1 MRSLAVWSA
10 LGGGAVCAVV
20 AGVAVERM
28 GGVES
33 VFSTLQ
39 ETVAPASNHQVA
51 ARPSV
56 TGGPVA
62 KPLQPDSDKSEALA
76 PDAGTPAF
84 DVVRVEP
91 SGETVVAGHA
101 APHAAVE
108 LRDNGKPIAHLEA
121 DDSGQFVI
129 IPEALTAGEHNL
141 QLVARTGEGPEKPSP
156 VAAVKVEAVVA
167 AIAKPAPAP
176 RPSPSATVHAT
187 PAPAPTPVAA
197 SPQPTASVVAVS
209 AAPPPAAAATPLAAV
224 VRPLA
229 VAAPPPA
236 AVVTPL
242 AAAAPPLAAAS
253 PASPPSPD
261 TPRISA
267 AKPNDLGGLQ
277 AQGTAQPG
285 ATVRLRLNGSYIA
298 EVVADALGR
307 WSLTIE
313 RGLTAGFYALRAE
326 TLDSA
331 GKAKGAAD
339 LTFAYAPQASGG
351 LRPATTTSVA
361 TAPDAAAANPDGGST
376 TLAEAAPGLAAD
388 PSHAVVAEIR
398 TTTVIRGDNLWDL
411 ARHFYGDGLRY
422 ADIFQANAGLI
433 HNPNLIYIGQVFV
446 VPQTQSKTR

>member
-28 GGVES
+28 GGIES
-33 VFSTLQ
+33 VFGTLQ
-39 ETVAPASNHQVA
+39 ESVAPASNPQVA
-51 ARPSV
+51 TRPSV
-56 TGGPVA
+56 SGGSVA
-62 KPLQPDSDKSEALA
+62 KAPKSDSDKSASLA
-76 PDAGTPAF
+76 SDAGAPAF

-108 LRDNGKPIAHLEA
+108 LRDNGRPIAHLEA
-121 DDSGQFVI
+121 DASGQFVI
-129 IPEALTAGEHNL
+129 IPDALTAGEHNL
-141 QLVARTGEGPEKPSP
+141 QLVARTGDGPENPSP
-156 VAAVKVEAVVA
+156 VASVKVEAVVA
-167 AIAKPAPAP
+167 AIAKPVPASSPVPAP
-176 RPSPSATVHAT
+176 RPSPSAAASVA

-209 AAPPPAAAATPLAAV
+209 SASS
-224 VRPLA
+224 
-229 VAAPPPA
+229 PA

-242 AAAAPPLAAAS
+242 AVAASPLVAANPPLA
-253 PASPPSPD
+253 PSSD
-261 TPRISA
+261 ALRISA
-267 AKPNDLGGLQ
+267 AKPNELGGLQ

-285 ATVRLRLNGSYIA
+285 STVRLRLNGSYIA

-339 LTFAYAPQASGG
+339 LAFAYAPQASPGS
-351 LRPATTTSVA
+351 RPAAPTSVA
-361 TAPDAAAANPDGGST
+361 TAPDIAAATHSDVGT
-376 TLAEAAPGLAAD
+376 TKVAEASPGRVAD

-398 TTTVIRGDNLWDL
+398 TTTVVRGDNLWDL

-422 ADIFQANAGLI
+422 ADIFQANAALI
-433 HNPNLIYIGQVFV
+433 HNPSLIYIGQVFV
-446 VPQTQSKTR
+446 VPQSQSKTR